1 MRLDMFKKVKRMKT
15 IYRNGT
21 ILTMNEEALY
31 AQALWEEDGRI
42 GGLGSEE
49 EILAMKAP
57 GDRVV
62 DLEGHTMLPAFID
75 AHSHFVGAANAL
87 RQCSLSSA
95 ESFAEIVELLQAFIS
110 ENRLEKGT
118 WVVGCNYDHNFLK
131 EERHPDRYVLDQVGE
146 GYPVLIVHASS
157 HMGVANSLA
166 LELLGVDEKSLSLI
180 HI

>member
-57 GDRVV
+57 GDRVGILIL
-62 DLEGHTMLPAFID
+62 LEFYQLP
-75 AHSHFVGAANAL
+75 V
-87 RQCSLSSA
+87 C
-95 ESFAEIVELLQAFIS
+95 E
-110 ENRLEKGT
+110 
-118 WVVGCNYDHNFLK
+118 
-131 EERHPDRYVLDQVGE
+131 
-146 GYPVLIVHASS
+146 
-157 HMGVANSLA
+157 
-166 LELLGVDEKSLSLI
+166 
-180 HI
+180 